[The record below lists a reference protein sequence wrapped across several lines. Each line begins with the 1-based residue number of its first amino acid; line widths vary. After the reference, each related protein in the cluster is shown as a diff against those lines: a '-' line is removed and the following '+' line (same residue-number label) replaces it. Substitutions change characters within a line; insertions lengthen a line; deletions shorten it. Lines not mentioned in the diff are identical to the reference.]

1 MGHPTGGEFM
11 SHRDSGNASLSVL
24 LFATA
29 MAMLTLTLVA
39 VDTSVTKIV
48 QARSE
53 TAQVYWLSRGEA
65 VSALVALQHG
75 QSVRS
80 TSISCAIGYI
90 IQDVTTDG
98 PVVTVTS
105 TAQTAVA
112 THATRFEFNTVK
124 KQLVDWQDAIQGSAV
139 DSAGE

>member
-1 MGHPTGGEFM
+1 MRHL
-11 SHRDSGNASLSVL
+11 DSGNASLSVL

-29 MAMLTLTLVA
+29 MAMLTMTLVA

-65 VSALVALQHG
+65 VSALAALQHG
-75 QSVRS
+75 QPVRS
-80 TSISCAIGYI
+80 TSTSCAIGYI
-90 IQDVTTDG
+90 IQDVTSNG

-112 THATRFEFNTVK
+112 AHVTRFEFNIAK
-124 KQLVDWQDAIQGSAV
+124 KQLVDWQDAIQVNAL
-139 DSAGE
+139 D